1 MDETEGGERA
11 GEGGL
16 VDNWVVIDK
25 LAKTMCDLLDYRVVD
40 VTTPVKSEWADCA
53 TVQAQCRDPIRKR
66 AIRKLVMEH

>member
-1 MDETEGGERA
+1 MLTERA

-40 VTTPVKSEWADCA
+40 VTTPVKWADYA
-53 TVQAQCRDPIRKR
+53 SVQAQCGDPFRKR
-66 AIRKLVMEH
+66 AHTQPVREH

>member
-1 MDETEGGERA
+1 M
-11 GEGGL
+11 
-16 VDNWVVIDK
+16 IDK